1 MTKHIPTKVREEI
14 YHKYKININEHPVDI
29 DHFVPLSIGGPG
41 NIIENLI
48 PVGPSINRRK
58 GDKIPSKLFDLSKKF
73 GVDIPSQTSI
83 RHDKFY
89 QSTQYKKLAKK
100 IISSLNNQ
108 SIAFIF

>member
-1 MTKHIPTKVREEI
+1 MNLLFLYQTSKLTKHIPTKVREEI

-58 GDKIPSKLFDLSKKF
+58 EIKF
-73 GVDIPSQTSI
+73 
-83 RHDKFY
+83 K
-89 QSTQYKKLAKK
+89 
-100 IISSLNNQ
+100 
-108 SIAFIF
+108 